1 MAIRQGKHG
10 IERSLNGTT
19 DENGVI
25 WLIVNHW
32 SGSRLERDPWGR
44 TLLHIYQEEKLKGW
58 VKELEEWGSSMR
70 VNILP

>member
-19 DENGVI
+19 DENGVT

-32 SGSRLERDPWGR
+32 SGSRLECDPWGR
-44 TLLHIYQEEKLKGW
+44 TLLHIYQEEKLKG
-58 VKELEEWGSSMR
+58 
-70 VNILP
+70 